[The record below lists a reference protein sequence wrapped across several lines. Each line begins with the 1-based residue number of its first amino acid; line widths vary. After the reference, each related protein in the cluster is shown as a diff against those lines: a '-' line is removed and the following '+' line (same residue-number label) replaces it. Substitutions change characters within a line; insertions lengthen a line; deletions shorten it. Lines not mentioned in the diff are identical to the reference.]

1 MELFLARVYPE
12 MITVIWRWSSNAFLW
27 YIQIKASNPSK
38 GISDLIAGMKA
49 FYPIQEAELVFYTPC
64 QSITQSYMLHTQRGA
79 TKVTT
84 SFLLL
89 PR

>member
-12 MITVIWRWSSNAFLW
+12 MITVIWRWSSNAFLR
-27 YIQIKASNPSK
+27 YIHIKASDPSK
-38 GISDLIAGMKA
+38 GISDLMAGMKA
-49 FYPIQEAELVFYTPC
+49 FYPIQEAEVIYYTPWK
-64 QSITQSYMLHTQRGA
+64 SITQIYRLHTQRGH

-89 PR
+89 PL